1 MTEQKST
8 PRIVEFFGLQK
19 NMVALLG
26 MVILV
31 GMGEKMAERFL
42 PLYLLALGGGTLSVG
57 LLNGLDNLL
66 SALYSLPGGYAS
78 EKLGYKRALLIFNL
92 VAMAGYLVVIF
103 IPRWQAVILGSFLF
117 ISWTAISLP
126 ATMDMVA
133 TVLPKN
139 KRTMGVSLHS
149 LVRRVPMALGPLI
162 GGALIGAFGET
173 RGIRIAF
180 ITALA
185 LAGVA
190 LVLQQTMFEKAPK
203 PAEKNSPK
211 NHFGLSLLGPDLRK
225 LLVSD
230 ILVRFCEQIPYAFVV
245 VWCVTIHKITPLQF
259 GVLTTIEMVTAV
271 LVYIPVA
278 YLADKTSKKPFVV
291 ITFLFFT
298 AFPLVLLFARS
309 FWLMVIAFIIR
320 GLKEFG
326 EPTRKALILD
336 LAPEERK
343 AATFGV
349 YYLVRDV
356 IVSVAAFGGAL
367 LWDAS
372 SVQVIVEKLGVGAS
386 LLPFFQSFASPTA
399 NLLFAFG
406 FGLLGTLLFALFGR
420 DLGRQAPQPIIE
432 RKVQS

>member
-1 MTEQKST
+1 MTVQKPSH
-8 PRIVEFFGLQK
+8 RIVAFFGLQK
-19 NMVALLG
+19 NMVALMG

-31 GMGEKMAERFL
+31 GLGEKMAERFL
-42 PLYLLALGGGTLSVG
+42 PLYLLALGGGAFSVG

-78 EKLGYKRALLIFNL
+78 DKLGHKRALLLFNL
-92 VAMAGYLVVIF
+92 IAMAGFLVVIF
-103 IPRWQAVILGSFLF
+103 FPSWQAVILGAILF

-149 LVRRVPMALGPLI
+149 FVRRVPMALGPVI
-162 GGALIGAFGET
+162 GGALIGAYGEN

-180 ITALA
+180 IVALA
-185 LAGVA
+185 LAAVS
-190 LVLQQTMFEKAPK
+190 LILQQIMFDDTRP
-203 PAEKNSPK
+203 SPEAK
-211 NHFGLSLLGPDLRK
+211 SKGNHYGLSLLSPDLRK
-225 LLVSD
+225 LLASD

-259 GVLTTIEMVTAV
+259 GILTTVEMATAM

-278 YLADKTSKKPFVV
+278 YLADKTTKKPFVV

-298 AFPLVLLFARS
+298 AFPLVLLFAKS
-309 FWLMVIAFIIR
+309 FWVMVLAFILR

-336 LAPEERK
+336 LAPEGRK

-349 YYLVRDV
+349 YYLIRDV
-356 IVSVAAFGGAL
+356 IVSVAAFGGAF

-372 SVQVIVEKLGVGAS
+372 TMEVVVSKLGFGHPLVS
-386 LLPFFQSFASPTA
+386 LFQSFASPTA
-399 NLLFAFG
+399 NFLAAFG
-406 FGLLGTLLFALFGR
+406 FGLLGTLLFALFGK
-420 DLGRQAPQPIIE
+420 DLGRSEPVISGE
-432 RKVQS
+432 RKTT